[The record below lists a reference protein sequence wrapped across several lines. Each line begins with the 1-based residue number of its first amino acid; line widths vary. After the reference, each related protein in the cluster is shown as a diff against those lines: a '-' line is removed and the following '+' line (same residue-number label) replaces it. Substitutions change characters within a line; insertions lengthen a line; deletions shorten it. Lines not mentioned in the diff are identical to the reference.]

1 MKVLKIILIFVF
13 AFLFSWVLIFTFTQE
28 QFKQLASVKLISYSS
43 PPIAVYWY
51 VIIAF
56 GIGLLLGLISTVYY
70 FFTLSSKLYSKNKEI
85 KALEEKVAALENE
98 LQKYAPVTGDAI
110 TTPDSLQGG
119 EMPESGESDV

>member
-1 MKVLKIILIFVF
+1 MKILKFILIFIF

-56 GIGLLLGLISTVYY
+56 GIGLLLGLISTIYY
-70 FFTLSSKLYSKNKEI
+70 FFTLNMKLYSKNKEI
-85 KALEEKVAALENE
+85 KALEEKIIALENE
-98 LQKYAPVTGDAI
+98 LRNYIPANEDKSSAVQ
-110 TTPDSLQGG
+110 SLEGKDLSELG
-119 EMPESGESDV
+119 EKEV